1 MVEEGIAAA
10 DIASKQKHSPARDQC
25 NVTVAPAI
33 LPQDLVSDWAGWS
46 GWHWPGQPAPGWH

>member
-25 NVTVAPAI
+25 NVAPAI